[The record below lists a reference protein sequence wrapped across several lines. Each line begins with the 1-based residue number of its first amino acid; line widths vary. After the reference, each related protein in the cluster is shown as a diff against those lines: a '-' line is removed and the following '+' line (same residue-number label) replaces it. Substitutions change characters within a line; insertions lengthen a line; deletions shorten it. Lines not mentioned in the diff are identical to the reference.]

1 MKFQKIYIDNDL
13 NEKTNLRFSQT
24 LQKSL
29 EVPVGKQV
37 YNRTIYSKQHLIEII
52 FVRKPNI
59 GTDLLQKWNT
69 NFSVIKNNDKKE
81 NFIRSAKASSATKNS
96 GVSLIPTIGNSFM
109 YNETKSGNHGN
120 NNVFVN
126 LNGLIFYK
134 LLMSL

>member
-1 MKFQKIYIDNDL
+1 MKFQKVYIDNDL

-29 EVPVGKQV
+29 EVSVGKQV

-69 NFSVIKNNDKKE
+69 NFSVIKNNDKK
-81 NFIRSAKASSATKNS
+81 
-96 GVSLIPTIGNSFM
+96 
-109 YNETKSGNHGN
+109 
-120 NNVFVN
+120 
-126 LNGLIFYK
+126 
-134 LLMSL
+134 